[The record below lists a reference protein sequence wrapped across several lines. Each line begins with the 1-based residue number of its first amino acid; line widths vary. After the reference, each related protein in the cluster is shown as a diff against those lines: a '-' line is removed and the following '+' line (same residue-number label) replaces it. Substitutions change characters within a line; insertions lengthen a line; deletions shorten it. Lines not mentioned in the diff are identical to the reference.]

1 MFFLYVK
8 KLEVHEKL
16 GELSA
21 NAPRGY
27 RPVRGQST
35 SSAKPSVGLD
45 FRLYDVCV
53 ADNWATS
60 TTLNKFISLHT
71 VFISLY
77 VHVMYTY
84 FAVFLLT

>member
-53 ADNWATS
+53 ADN
-60 TTLNKFISLHT
+60 
-71 VFISLY
+71 
-77 VHVMYTY
+77 
-84 FAVFLLT
+84 